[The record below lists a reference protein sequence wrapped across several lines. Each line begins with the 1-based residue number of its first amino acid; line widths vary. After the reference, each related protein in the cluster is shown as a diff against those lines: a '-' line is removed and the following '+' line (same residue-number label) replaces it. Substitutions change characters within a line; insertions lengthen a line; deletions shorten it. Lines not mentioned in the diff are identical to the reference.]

1 MDFLSTL
8 VINISVLSG
17 RDIVFTRIKFIFF
30 FVILLI
36 GIIAGCEVK
45 DLPAS
50 KSENSH
56 QGIRNDEREYN
67 EKLNGFKQVKGKF
80 IQEFDGDTILVSTK
94 QNGEVIKKKV
104 RALLIDTPEVQK
116 VKNGKVISPSMPL
129 ADEAWEFLKNK
140 LKGKEVT
147 LIYDKGD
154 SKDKFN
160 RELAYIFVDGKCIQ
174 SELLR
179 EGLAIVRYVK
189 ESNTA
194 LYDEFKQAESEA
206 RSQRK
211 GVWAIDDYVVQRGR
225 ESFYNFDKDKKRL

>member
-1 MDFLSTL
+1 M
-8 VINISVLSG
+8 
-17 RDIVFTRIKFIFF
+17 
-30 FVILLI
+30 
-36 GIIAGCEVK
+36 AGCEVK

-56 QGIRNDEREYN
+56 HGIRNDEREYN

-116 VKNGKVISPSMPL
+116 VKDGKVISPSMPL
-129 ADEAWEFLKNK
+129 ADEAREFLENK

-147 LIYDKGD
+147 LVYDKGD

-174 SELLR
+174 TELLS

-211 GVWAIDDYVVQRGR
+211 GVWAITDYVVQRER
-225 ESFYNFDKDKKRL
+225 ESFYNFDKAKKGL

>member
-1 MDFLSTL
+1 M
-8 VINISVLSG
+8 
-17 RDIVFTRIKFIFF
+17 FTRIKFIIFY
-30 FVILLI
+30 VILLL
-36 GIIAGCEVK
+36 GVMAGCEVK
-45 DLPAS
+45 DAPSS

-56 QGIRNDEREYN
+56 QGIRNNEREYN

-116 VKNGKVISPSMPL
+116 VKDGKVISPSMPL
-129 ADEAWEFLKNK
+129 ADEAREFLKNK
-140 LKGKEVT
+140 LKGKEIT
-147 LIYDKGD
+147 LVYDKGD

-174 SELLR
+174 TELLR
-179 EGLAIVRYVK
+179 EGLAIVRYVI
-189 ESNTA
+189 EPNTA
-194 LYDEFKQAESEA
+194 LYNEFKQAERDA

-211 GVWAIDDYVVQRGR
+211 GVWAIDDYVVQR
-225 ESFYNFDKDKKRL
+225 EKETFYNFDKGKKNL

>member
-1 MDFLSTL
+1 M
-8 VINISVLSG
+8 
-17 RDIVFTRIKFIFF
+17 FTRVKYIISFF
-30 FVILLI
+30 ILLI

-45 DLPAS
+45 DAPAS

-56 QGIRNDEREYN
+56 QGIQNNESEYN
-67 EKLNGFKQVKGKF
+67 ENLNGFKQVKGKF

-116 VKNGKVISPSMPL
+116 VKDGKVISPSMPL
-129 ADEAWEFLKNK
+129 ADEAREFLKNK
-140 LKGKEVT
+140 LKGKEIT
-147 LIYDKGD
+147 LVYDKGE

-160 RELAYIFVDGKCIQ
+160 RDLAYIFVDGKCIQ
-174 SELLR
+174 TELLR

-189 ESNTA
+189 EPNTA

-206 RSQRK
+206 RSLRR
-211 GVWAIDDYVVQRGR
+211 GVWAIDDYVVQRER
-225 ESFYNFDKDKKRL
+225 ESFYNFDKAKKGL

>member
-1 MDFLSTL
+1 M
-8 VINISVLSG
+8 
-17 RDIVFTRIKFIFF
+17 
-30 FVILLI
+30 
-36 GIIAGCEVK
+36 AGCEVK

>member
-1 MDFLSTL
+1 ML
-8 VINISVLSG
+8 INNSALSG
-17 RDIVFTRIKFIFF
+17 RDIVFTRIKFIIFF
-30 FVILLI
+30 LILLV
-36 GIIAGCEVK
+36 GVIAGCEVK
-45 DLPAS
+45 DAPAS
-50 KSENSH
+50 KNENSH
-56 QGIRNDEREYN
+56 QGIRNDEIEYN

-94 QNGEVIKKKV
+94 QNGEAIKKKV

-129 ADEAWEFLKNK
+129 ADEAREFLKNK

-194 LYDEFKQAESEA
+194 LYEEFEQAESEA

-211 GVWAIDDYVVQRGR
+211 GVWAIDDYVEQRER
-225 ESFYNFDKDKKRL
+225 ESFYKIDKAKKSL

>member
-1 MDFLSTL
+1 MF
-8 VINISVLSG
+8 N
-17 RDIVFTRIKFIFF
+17 RIKFIIFF
-30 FVILLI
+30 FILLV
-36 GIIAGCEVK
+36 GVIAGCEVK
-45 DLPAS
+45 DAPAS

-116 VKNGKVISPSMPL
+116 VKDGIVISPSMPL
-129 ADEAWEFLKNK
+129 ADEAREFLKNK
-140 LKGKEVT
+140 LQGKEIILV
-147 LIYDKGD
+147 YDKGN

-174 SELLR
+174 TELLR
-179 EGLAIVRYVK
+179 EGLAIIRYVK
-189 ESNTA
+189 EPNTA
-194 LYDEFKQAESEA
+194 LYEEFKQAESEA

-211 GVWAIDDYVVQRGR
+211 GVWTIDGYVEQRER
-225 ESFYNFDKDKKRL
+225 EAFYTFNKAQSGL

>member
-1 MDFLSTL
+1 M
-8 VINISVLSG
+8 
-17 RDIVFTRIKFIFF
+17 
-30 FVILLI
+30 
-36 GIIAGCEVK
+36 AGCEVK

-67 EKLNGFKQVKGKF
+67 EKLNGFKQVQGKF

-116 VKNGKVISPSMPL
+116 VKDGKVIFPSMPL
-129 ADEAWEFLKNK
+129 ADEAREFLKNK

-147 LIYDKGD
+147 LVYDKGD

-174 SELLR
+174 TELLR

-211 GVWAIDDYVVQRGR
+211 GVWAITDYVVQRER
-225 ESFYNFDKDKKRL
+225 ESFYNFGKAKNDI

>member
-1 MDFLSTL
+1 M
-8 VINISVLSG
+8 
-17 RDIVFTRIKFIFF
+17 
-30 FVILLI
+30 
-36 GIIAGCEVK
+36 AGCEVK

-94 QNGEVIKKKV
+94 QNGEIIKKKV

-116 VKNGKVISPSMPL
+116 VKDGKVISPSMPL
-129 ADEAWEFLKNK
+129 ADEAREFLKYK
-140 LKGKEVT
+140 LQGKEIT
-147 LIYDKGD
+147 LVYDKGD

-174 SELLR
+174 TELLR
-179 EGLAIVRYVK
+179 EGLAIIRYVK
-189 ESNTA
+189 EPNTS
-194 LYDEFKQAESEA
+194 LYEEFKQAESEA

-211 GVWAIDDYVVQRGR
+211 GVWTIDGYVEQRKR
-225 ESFYNFDKDKKRL
+225 EAFYNFNNAQSDL

>member
-1 MDFLSTL
+1 
-8 VINISVLSG
+8 
-17 RDIVFTRIKFIFF
+17 VFNRIKFIIFF
-30 FVILLI
+30 FILLV
-36 GIIAGCEVK
+36 GVIAGCEVK
-45 DLPAS
+45 DAPAS

-116 VKNGKVISPSMPL
+116 VKDGIVISPSMPL
-129 ADEAWEFLKNK
+129 ADEAREFLKNK
-140 LKGKEVT
+140 LQGKEIILV
-147 LIYDKGD
+147 YDKGN

-174 SELLR
+174 TELLR
-179 EGLAIVRYVK
+179 EGLAIIRYVK
-189 ESNTA
+189 EPNTA
-194 LYDEFKQAESEA
+194 LYEEFKQAESEA

-211 GVWAIDDYVVQRGR
+211 GVWTIDGYVEQRER
-225 ESFYNFDKDKKRL
+225 EAFYTFNKAQSGL

>member
-1 MDFLSTL
+1 MDFFCTL
-8 VINISVLSG
+8 VINISALSG
-17 RDIVFTRIKFIFF
+17 RDIVFTRIKFIIF
-30 FVILLI
+30 FVILFI
-36 GIIAGCEVK
+36 GIMAGCEVK

-50 KSENSH
+50 KNENSH
-56 QGIRNDEREYN
+56 QGIRDDEIEYN

-116 VKNGKVISPSMPL
+116 VKDGKVISPPMPL
-129 ADEAWEFLKNK
+129 ADEAREFLKNK

-147 LIYDKGD
+147 LVYDKGD

-174 SELLR
+174 TELLR

-194 LYDEFKQAESEA
+194 LYDEFKQAESGA

-211 GVWAIDDYVVQRGR
+211 GVWAITDYVVQRER
-225 ESFYNFDKDKKRL
+225 ESFYNFDKVKKGL

>member
-1 MDFLSTL
+1 M
-8 VINISVLSG
+8 
-17 RDIVFTRIKFIFF
+17 
-30 FVILLI
+30 
-36 GIIAGCEVK
+36 AGCEVK
-45 DLPAS
+45 DAPAS
-50 KSENSH
+50 KNENSH
-56 QGIRNDEREYN
+56 QGIRNDEIEYN

-116 VKNGKVISPSMPL
+116 VKDGKVISPSMPL
-129 ADEAWEFLKNK
+129 ADEAREFLKNK

-211 GVWAIDDYVVQRGR
+211 GVWAIDDYVEQRER
-225 ESFYNFDKDKKRL
+225 ESFYNIDKAKKSL

>member
-1 MDFLSTL
+1 M
-8 VINISVLSG
+8 
-17 RDIVFTRIKFIFF
+17 FTRIKFIIFF
-30 FVILLI
+30 FILLV
-36 GIIAGCEVK
+36 GVIAGCEVK
-45 DLPAS
+45 DAPAS
-50 KSENSH
+50 KNENSH
-56 QGIRNDEREYN
+56 QGIRNDEIEYN
-67 EKLNGFKQVKGKF
+67 EKLNGYKQVKGKF

-129 ADEAWEFLKNK
+129 ADEAREFLKNK

-160 RELAYIFVDGKCIQ
+160 RELAYIFADGKCIQ

-179 EGLAIVRYVK
+179 EDLAIVRYVK

-194 LYDEFKQAESEA
+194 LYEEFKQAESEA

-211 GVWAIDDYVVQRGR
+211 GVWAIDDYVEQRER
-225 ESFYNFDKDKKRL
+225 ESFYKIDKAKKSL

>member
-1 MDFLSTL
+1 MF
-8 VINISVLSG
+8 N
-17 RDIVFTRIKFIFF
+17 RIRIIIIIFF
-30 FVILLI
+30 FILLV
-36 GIIAGCEVK
+36 GVIAGCEVK
-45 DLPAS
+45 DAPVS

-116 VKNGKVISPSMPL
+116 VKDGIVISPSMPL
-129 ADEAWEFLKNK
+129 ADEAREFLKNK
-140 LKGKEVT
+140 LQGKEIT
-147 LIYDKGD
+147 LVYDKGK

-174 SELLR
+174 TELLR

-189 ESNTA
+189 EPNTA
-194 LYDEFKQAESEA
+194 LYEEFKQAESEA

-211 GVWAIDDYVVQRGR
+211 GVWTIDGYVEQRER
-225 ESFYNFDKDKKRL
+225 EAFYKIDKAKKSL

>member
-1 MDFLSTL
+1 M
-8 VINISVLSG
+8 
-17 RDIVFTRIKFIFF
+17 
-30 FVILLI
+30 
-36 GIIAGCEVK
+36 AGCEVK

-67 EKLNGFKQVKGKF
+67 EKLNGFKQVQGKF
-80 IQEFDGDTILVSTK
+80 IQEFDGDTIQVSTK

-116 VKNGKVISPSMPL
+116 VKDGKVISPSMPL
-129 ADEAWEFLKNK
+129 ADEAREFLKNK

-147 LIYDKGD
+147 LVYDKGD

-174 SELLR
+174 TELLR

-211 GVWAIDDYVVQRGR
+211 GVWAIDDYVEQRER
-225 ESFYNFDKDKKRL
+225 ESFYNIDKAKKSL

>member
-1 MDFLSTL
+1 MF
-8 VINISVLSG
+8 N
-17 RDIVFTRIKFIFF
+17 RFKFINFLF
-30 FVILLI
+30 ILLV

-45 DLPAS
+45 DAPAS

-56 QGIRNDEREYN
+56 QGIRNDEIEYN

-80 IQEFDGDTILVSTK
+80 IQAFDGDTILVSTK

-116 VKNGKVISPSMPL
+116 VKDGKVISPSMPL
-129 ADEAWEFLKNK
+129 AEEAREFLKNK
-140 LKGKEVT
+140 LKGKEIT
-147 LIYDKGD
+147 LVYDKGE

-160 RELAYIFVDGKCIQ
+160 RELAYVFVDGKCIQ

-189 ESNTA
+189 QPNTA

-211 GVWAIDDYVVQRGR
+211 GVWAIDDYVVLRGK
-225 ESFYNFDKDKKRL
+225 ESFYKYNKSKNDI

>member
-1 MDFLSTL
+1 M
-8 VINISVLSG
+8 
-17 RDIVFTRIKFIFF
+17 FTRIKFIIFF
-30 FVILLI
+30 LILLV
-36 GIIAGCEVK
+36 GVIAGCEVK
-45 DLPAS
+45 DAPAS
-50 KSENSH
+50 KNENSH
-56 QGIRNDEREYN
+56 QGIRNDEIEYN

-94 QNGEVIKKKV
+94 QNGEAIKKKV

-129 ADEAWEFLKNK
+129 ADEAREFLKNK

-194 LYDEFKQAESEA
+194 LYEEFEQAESEA

-211 GVWAIDDYVVQRGR
+211 GVWAIDDYVEQRER
-225 ESFYNFDKDKKRL
+225 ESFYKIDKAKKSL

>member
-1 MDFLSTL
+1 M
-8 VINISVLSG
+8 
-17 RDIVFTRIKFIFF
+17 
-30 FVILLI
+30 
-36 GIIAGCEVK
+36 AGCEVK

-50 KSENSH
+50 KNENSH
-56 QGIRNDEREYN
+56 QGIRDDEIEYN

-116 VKNGKVISPSMPL
+116 VKDGKVISPSMPL
-129 ADEAWEFLKNK
+129 ADEAREFLKNK

-147 LIYDKGD
+147 LVYDKGD

-174 SELLR
+174 TELLR

-211 GVWAIDDYVVQRGR
+211 GVWAIDDYVEQRER
-225 ESFYNFDKDKKRL
+225 ESFYNIDKAKKSL

>member
-1 MDFLSTL
+1 M
-8 VINISVLSG
+8 
-17 RDIVFTRIKFIFF
+17 FTRIKFIIFF
-30 FVILLI
+30 FILLV
-36 GIIAGCEVK
+36 GVIAGCEVK
-45 DLPAS
+45 DAPAS
-50 KSENSH
+50 KNENSH
-56 QGIRNDEREYN
+56 QGIRNDEIEYN

-94 QNGEVIKKKV
+94 QNGEAIKKKV

-129 ADEAWEFLKNK
+129 ADEAREFLKNK

-194 LYDEFKQAESEA
+194 LYEEFEQAESEA

-211 GVWAIDDYVVQRGR
+211 GVWAIDDYVEQRER
-225 ESFYNFDKDKKRL
+225 ESFYKIDKAKKSL